1 VAPSQL
7 FKPSSL
13 SEEDELSHVGGV
25 VGNPLQKVSDKKQVS
40 RLLNQRR
47 VSLHVANQLGKKALV
62 KFVNHIVISANL
74 DGKFNVSVD
83 VSLQ

>member
-1 VAPSQL
+1 M
-7 FKPSSL
+7 FKPSSF
-13 SEEDELSHVGGV
+13 SEENELSHVGGV
-25 VGNPLQKVSDKKQVS
+25 VSDPFQKVSDEKQVS

-47 VSLHVANQLGKKALV
+47 VSLHVANQFLKKALV
-62 KFVNHIVISANL
+62 KFVDLIVLPANL